1 VEELTAGDPEHLVLE
16 NARRKE
22 AVGLEAARA
31 GSLVL
36 GADTEV
42 ALEGR
47 ALGKPV
53 DRAGATDRLQRLSGR
68 THTVLGG
75 LVLLSAEGAP
85 GEPRERSGVARSEV
99 TFRDL
104 DPGIV
109 EAYLA
114 SEEWRDRAG
123 GYAIQGLGSVLVER
137 VEGDFSNVV
146 GLPIRLLGELAP
158 ELFAAPGDSAPD
170 G

>member
-1 VEELTAGDPEHLVLE
+1 M
-16 NARRKE
+16 
-22 AVGLEAARA
+22 
-31 GSLVL
+31 L

-53 DRAGATDRLQRLSGR
+53 DRAGATDRLRRLSGR

-75 LVLLSAEGAP
+75 LVLLSP
-85 GEPRERSGVARSEV
+85 KQRPVSRVERSGVARSEV

-104 DPGIV
+104 DPAIV

-146 GLPIRLLGELAP
+146 GLPHPPPRRARSGTFRRTRRFRSGWVIHANPQVDIEIEKLP
-158 ELFAAPGDSAPD
+158 SCCP
-170 G
+170 

>member
-1 VEELTAGDPEHLVLE
+1 MDDPDRHDDV
-16 NARRKE
+16 ADGPAE
-22 AVGLEAARA
+22 A
-31 GSLVL
+31 
-36 GADTEV
+36 
-42 ALEGR
+42 
-47 ALGKPV
+47 
-53 DRAGATDRLQRLSGR
+53 
-68 THTVLGG
+68 
-75 LVLLSAEGAP
+75 AP